1 MRGGGEGMPF
11 RGAEGR
17 SRGAEERSQP
27 RGAWRADGVAG
38 VGRSE
43 GPLNRRGPV
52 GRDELAAQARV
63 PGRPIRPPG
72 AQRPPARRPVLPEDR
87 PRLQREAY
95 RDLRQ
100 SVPSSAFDDVVK
112 AFGAA
117 GEALAEG
124 DPERAVPLLE
134 WAKTMAPRASVVR
147 EALGIAYYQLGDF
160 NAAAS
165 ELSAYRR
172 MSGREDQNHLL
183 ADSVRA
189 AGRHD
194 RVREYVEAMTSA
206 PGVGQDRIVEGALVL
221 SGDLADQGELAE
233 ALAVLQRADLTPTR
247 IEPWQPRLWYAAADL
262 SERLDDEDAARDYLE
277 AILAVDPLFLDAAD
291 RLAMLDPEV
300 TPGAGPG
307 DA

>member
-1 MRGGGEGMPF
+1 M
-11 RGAEGR
+11 
-17 SRGAEERSQP
+17 
-27 RGAWRADGVAG
+27 
-38 VGRSE
+38 
-43 GPLNRRGPV
+43 NRRGPV
-52 GRDELAAQARV
+52 GRDEVADQARV
-63 PGRPIRPPG
+63 PGRPIRQPG
-72 AQRPPARRPVLPEDR
+72 AQRAPVRRPVLPEER

-117 GEALAEG
+117 GEALADG
-124 DPERAVPLLE
+124 DPERAAPLLE
-134 WAKTMAPRASVVR
+134 WAKTMAPRAAVVR
-147 EALGIAYYQLGDF
+147 EALGIVRYQLGDF
-160 NAAAS
+160 SAASS

-183 ADSVRA
+183 ADSARA

-206 PGVGQDRIVEGALVL
+206 PDVGRDRIVEGALVL
-221 SGDLADQGELAE
+221 SGDLADQGQLAE
-233 ALAVLQRADLTPTR
+233 ALAVLQRADLAPTR

-262 SERLDDEDAARDYLE
+262 SERLGDSDGANDYFE
-277 AILAVDPLFLDAAD
+277 AILAVDPLFLDAAE
-291 RLAMLDPEV
+291 RLAMLDPDV
-300 TPGAGPG
+300 TPGAGPD